1 MKNKSQ
7 QKKLLMKSPF
17 REMLL
22 LAFFLMITIAG
33 FAQSKTVTGIVIDKT
48 GETVI
53 GASVLIK
60 GTTTGVITNLDGSF
74 TLQDV
79 PTNGIIQVSFV
90 GYKTVSIPVKG
101 QSAIKVVLEEDNE
114 TLDEVV
120 VVGYGVQKKSDLTG
134 SVMQVKP
141 KILLR

>member
-1 MKNKSQ
+1 MKF
-7 QKKLLMKSPF
+7 PF

-101 QSAIKVVLEEDNE
+101 QSAI
-114 TLDEVV
+114 
-120 VVGYGVQKKSDLTG
+120 
-134 SVMQVKP
+134 
-141 KILLR
+141 